1 MTIEEKLDL
10 ITETLDAEREKIKP
24 ETVLSSLDEW
34 DSMGIIS
41 TITMLDRK
49 FKKVL
54 SAEQIENLSTVQ
66 DIIDRMEE

>member
-1 MTIEEKLDL
+1 MTIEEKLNL
-10 ITETLDAEREKIKP
+10 ITDTLDAEREKIKP
-24 ETVLSSLDEW
+24 ETVLCTIDEW

-54 SAEQIENLSTVQ
+54 SAEQIEKLNTIQ

>member
-10 ITETLDAEREKIKP
+10 ITETLDAEREKIKS
-24 ETVLSSLDEW
+24 ETVLSTLDEW

-54 SAEQIENLSTVQ
+54 SAEQIENLNIVQ

>member
-10 ITETLDAEREKIKP
+10 ITETLDVERGKIKP
-24 ETVLSSLDEW
+24 ETKLCTLDEW

>member
-10 ITETLDAEREKIKP
+10 ITETLDTEREKIKP
-24 ETVLSSLDEW
+24 QTVLCTLDEW

-54 SAEQIENLSTVQ
+54 SAEQIENLNTVQ

>member
-24 ETVLSSLDEW
+24 EIKLCTLDEW

-54 SAEQIENLSTVQ
+54 SAEQIENLNTVQ

>member
-10 ITETLDAEREKIKP
+10 ITETLDTEREKIKL
-24 ETVLSSLDEW
+24 ETVLSTLDEW

-54 SAEQIENLSTVQ
+54 SAEQIENLNTVQ

>member
-10 ITETLDAEREKIKP
+10 IAETLDTDRANLTSSTE
-24 ETVLSSLDEW
+24 LSSLDEW
-34 DSMGIIS
+34 DSMGVIS

-54 SAEQIENLSTVQ
+54 SAEQIEQLTAVQ
-66 DIIDRMEE
+66 DILDRMEE